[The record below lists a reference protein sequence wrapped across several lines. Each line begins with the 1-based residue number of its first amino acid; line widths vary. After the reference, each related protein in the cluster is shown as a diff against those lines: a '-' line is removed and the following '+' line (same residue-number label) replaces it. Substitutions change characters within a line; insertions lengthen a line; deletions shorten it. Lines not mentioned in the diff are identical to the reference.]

1 MKTLKFRCIL
11 KTDVIINQNAATMGN
26 NKTLDFIPGNNFLG
40 IVASHYKDFG
50 EEALIVFHSGKIRFG
65 DANPVN
71 RGGKIRSLMVPAMMY
86 HPKDEEENN
95 TKNLLI
101 FNPERFKSKEFKE
114 LNPKQCRSGF
124 YMFDN
129 LKGTKVALNK
139 NFALKSAYDRVKR
152 RSADEKMFGY
162 ESMEKDS
169 EFLFEVEIAD
179 GCENFEKPIKDALVG
194 LKRIG
199 RSRTAQYG
207 LVKIEPYDFED
218 VKSNRKEGKITIYA
232 DGRLIFIDQNN
243 GQTTFTPKPF
253 QLGIQDEKAEILWE
267 KSQIR
272 TFQYAPW
279 NFKRQARDTDRCGIE
294 KGSVFVVKTNSCPD
308 ESQYVGS
315 YKNEGFGKVIYN
327 PEFLEAFE
335 DGRAKYSL
343 LKNDNKKVISESIL
357 CKSNLLDYLYKRKKE
372 EDNAAKIYKN
382 INDFVEKYYKLYK
395 GISTSQWGVIRS
407 IAISAKD
414 DSQIIESIK
423 KYINHG
429 VKSSDWFGKRY
440 DEFLKLMENN
450 RNDIRRMIVNLSSQ
464 MAKQSVKEDDNEK

>member
-1 MKTLKFRCIL
+1 M
-11 KTDVIINQNAATMGN
+11 
-26 NKTLDFIPGNNFLG
+26 
-40 IVASHYKDFG
+40 
-50 EEALIVFHSGKIRFG
+50 
-65 DANPVN
+65 
-71 RGGKIRSLMVPAMMY
+71 
-86 HPKDEEENN
+86 
-95 TKNLLI
+95 
-101 FNPERFKSKEFKE
+101 
-114 LNPKQCRSGF
+114 
-124 YMFDN
+124 
-129 LKGTKVALNK
+129 
-139 NFALKSAYDRVKR
+139 
-152 RSADEKMFGY
+152 
-162 ESMEKDS
+162 
-169 EFLFEVEIAD
+169 
-179 GCENFEKPIKDALVG
+179 
-194 LKRIG
+194 
-199 RSRTAQYG
+199 
-207 LVKIEPYDFED
+207 
-218 VKSNRKEGKITIYA
+218 
-232 DGRLIFIDQNN
+232 
-243 GQTTFTPKPF
+243 TTFTPKPF